1 MSSRCRRPELPA
13 LLLASALA
21 LSACEREEREARG
34 QPLPE
39 SSPAST
45 VTTTLYAGEPAPPPP
60 DPRRAEYEGNAF
72 HIAEGQRLFTWYNC
86 SGCHA
91 HGGGD
96 IGPPLIDGAWRY
108 GGELEQIYASIV
120 QGRPNGMPSF
130 RGKVTEQQLW
140 QLSAYVRAM
149 SGHVPKDAAPSRPD
163 HMSSAPP
170 PIRMEPQPMGS
181 GDRTGGAQGTEP

>member
-1 MSSRCRRPELPA
+1 MSSRCRRPELPALLPA

-45 VTTTLYAGEPAPPPP
+45 VTTTLYAGEPVPPPP

-130 RGKVTEQQLW
+130 AGRLSEAQTW
-140 QLSAYVRAM
+140 QLVSYVRSM
-149 SGHVPKDAAPSRPD
+149 SGLVSITAAPGRDDDLYPGQPENSREGRP
-163 HMSSAPP
+163 
-170 PIRMEPQPMGS
+170 
-181 GDRTGGAQGTEP
+181 